1 MSAESE
7 LRAALVGYAPLLAQ
21 VPAAR
26 ISVDA
31 VPQGF
36 TRPYIAFSK
45 QGGQDELGLD
55 NTLLAAVSTID
66 IQCIGT
72 DRSNAIAVRDLVR
85 TALQLAGMPSD
96 RNSAGY
102 DPENDLEAEIVTVDW
117 FDTPEL
123 TPP

>member
-7 LRAALVGYAPLLAQ
+7 LRTVLAGYAPLLAQ

-26 ISVDA
+26 ICVDA
-31 VPQGF
+31 VPQGL

-45 QGGQDELGLD
+45 QGGQDEVGLD

-72 DRSNAIAVRDLVR
+72 DRTNAIAVRDLVR
-85 TALQLAGMPSD
+85 DALRAAGMPSD

-117 FDTPEL
+117 FDV
-123 TPP
+123 